1 MDNDFSAADLG
12 WPDLTPERAAREV
25 ERLVAAYLSAHDEFE
40 LSESARRHPAI
51 AALGTAVSGWIGRVL
66 GAPIEVK
73 AHVVIGCHHWFTDR
87 RDALTLRIIENL
99 IFVAREQGCAFD
111 PRYDRLWRG
120 FVAWR
125 KHLPG
130 E

>member
-1 MDNDFSAADLG
+1 MG
-12 WPDLTPERAAREV
+12 WLDLTPECAAHEV
-25 ERLVAAYLSAHDEFE
+25 ERLVAAYLATHDEFE
-40 LSESARRHPAI
+40 LPDSARRHPAI
-51 AALGTAVSGWIGRVL
+51 TALGTAVSGWMGRVL

-73 AHVVIGCHHWFTDR
+73 AHVVIGCQHWFTGR

-99 IFVAREQGCAFD
+99 IFVAREQGCASD

-125 KHLPG
+125 KQLP
-130 E
+130 EH